1 MNHLLTILLTMTIPF
16 LAAQKG
22 CGREDSLSERVQKEG
37 ATLEVKTANWAEY
50 PYVPEVKATLAH
62 DDEMLYCLFDV
73 NEKHLLVKTLENNG
87 PVWEDSCVEIFIAD
101 PDGKHYYNFE
111 TNAAGVGL
119 ASRRESR
126 ENFERFNEKEMGEII
141 RQSSLEKK
149 TYDEKDADGIH
160 WTLLVGIPF
169 RLIGYDKAPE
179 SLRMNIYKCGDATET
194 PHFVSW
200 APINVETPDFH
211 RPEFFQEV
219 KLAK

>member
-1 MNHLLTILLTMTIPF
+1 MTIPF

-22 CGREDSLSERVQKEG
+22 CGRQENLAEQVERQGV
-37 ATLEVKTANWAEY
+37 ALEVKTVNWSEY
-50 PYVPEVKATLAH
+50 PYVPEVTATLAN
-62 DDEMLYCLFDV
+62 DEEMLYCLFDV

-126 ENFERFNEKEMGEII
+126 ESFERFSEEQMADII
-141 RQSSLEKK
+141 RESSLERKA
-149 TYDEKDADGIH
+149 YDEKSADGIH

-169 RLIGYDKAPE
+169 KFIGYDKAPE
-179 SLRMNIYKCGDATET
+179 SLKMNIYKCGDATET

-200 APINVETPDFH
+200 APIDVPEPDFH
-211 RPEFFQEV
+211 RPDFFQEV
-219 KLAK
+219 KLAEKK